1 MQSDN
6 TDNMMF
12 PVAETLADLTIGVT
26 LEPGDLVVTG
36 TPSGVGPCA
45 QAAGLDA
52 RRRRLRDRDRRRR
65 PVAQSDRGRAL
76 TCRALPPTL
85 WRHFIADIFVA
96 AGCSKEE
103 SGRIGK
109 YLVGSNL
116 AGHDSHGVARAPR
129 YVKWKQDGVFF
140 ADKTVKRVVDT
151 PVLAILDGQ
160 YGFGQTTAPQAVAL
174 GIEKCK
180 AMGLSAIGLKNSGHV
195 GRVGEWAEMAAREG
209 LVSIHF
215 VNVRGSVLV
224 APFGGVDRT
233 FSTAPFCVGIPRKGE
248 KPIILDFATSL
259 VAEGKVLVA
268 SQGGKKIP
276 DDALVSQDGSMSG
289 DPHVLYGDYTPEGP
303 REYRKGTGAIRAFGE
318 HKGSGLALMCEL
330 LGGALTGNGASQ
342 LSRAMVAGHVLLLH
356 RRRQG
361 RSRAFLPG
369 RSHAHDRFREGLE
382 AARSG
387 RRRAGA
393 GRAGRP
399 LSRRAAARTAFRCP
413 TTPGRRCWR
422 SRARSASTAG
432 ACRKSSFFEFPIL
445 RTEVCHVE
453 SDHDLRQP
461 SQRLVQP
468 EAGECACPRSRPPA

>member
-1 MQSDN
+1 M
-6 TDNMMF
+6 
-12 PVAETLADLTIGVT
+12 PRIAADT
-26 LEPGDLVVTG
+26 LET
-36 TPSGVGPCA
+36 
-45 QAAGLDA
+45 
-52 RRRRLRDRDRRRR
+52 
-65 PVAQSDRGRAL
+65 
-76 TCRALPPTL
+76 
-85 WRHFIADIFVA
+85 FIVDIFVA

-103 SGRIGK
+103 SARIAK

-116 AGHDSHGVARAPR
+116 AGHDSHGVARVPR

-140 ADKTVKRVVDT
+140 AGKTVKRVVDT

-160 YGFGQTTAPQAVAL
+160 YGFGQTTAPQAVSL

-248 KPIILDFATSL
+248 KPVILDFATSA

-289 DPHVLYGDYTPEGP
+289 DPHVLYGDYLPVGP

-330 LGGALTGNGASQ
+330 LGGALTGNGVSQ
-342 LSRAMVAGHVLLLH
+342 PSDQWS
-356 RRRQG
+356 QG
-361 RSRAFLPG
+361 MFSFYVDATKIDPEHFFPTEVTRMIGFVKGSK
-369 RSHAHDRFREGLE
+369 
-382 AARSG
+382 
-387 RRRAGA
+387 
-393 GRAGRP
+393 
-399 LSRRAAARTAFRCP
+399 P
-413 TTPGRRCWR
+413 TTAGNDVLVPGEQEDRN
-422 SRARSASTAG
+422 RAERLKSGIPVPDDTWSSLLAVARDVGIDG
-432 ACRKSSFFEFPIL
+432 A
-445 RTEVCHVE
+445 
-453 SDHDLRQP
+453 
-461 SQRLVQP
+461 RLQKIQLL
-468 EAGECACPRSRPPA
+468 

>member
-1 MQSDN
+1 MPRIAAD
-6 TDNMMF
+6 
-12 PVAETLADLTIGVT
+12 TLTT
-26 LEPGDLVVTG
+26 
-36 TPSGVGPCA
+36 
-45 QAAGLDA
+45 
-52 RRRRLRDRDRRRR
+52 
-65 PVAQSDRGRAL
+65 
-76 TCRALPPTL
+76 
-85 WRHFIADIFVA
+85 FITDIFVA

-151 PVLAILDGQ
+151 PVLAVLDGQ
-160 YGFGQTTAPQAVAL
+160 YGFGQTTAPQAVSL

-180 AMGLSAIGLKNSGHV
+180 AMGLSAIALKNSGHV

-209 LVSIHF
+209 LVSVHF

-224 APFGGVDRT
+224 APFGGVDRK
-233 FSTAPFCVGIPRKGE
+233 FSTAPFCVGIPRKGQ

-289 DPHVLYGDYTPEGP
+289 DPHVLYGEYKPEGP
-303 REYRKGTGAIRAFGE
+303 REYKKGTGAIRAFGE

-342 LSRAMVAGHVLLLH
+342 LHEQWSQGMFSFYVDAEKVDPAHFFPGEVTRMVGFVKGSKPAQAGEDVLV
-356 RRRQG
+356 
-361 RSRAFLPG
+361 PG
-369 RSHAHDRFREGLE
+369 EQED
-382 AARSG
+382 
-387 RRRAGA
+387 
-393 GRAGRP
+393 
-399 LSRRAAARTAFRCP
+399 
-413 TTPGRRCWR
+413 
-422 SRARSASTAG
+422 
-432 ACRKSSFFEFPIL
+432 KY
-445 RTEVCHVE
+445 RTERMKNGIPLPDDTWASLLAIAREVGL
-453 SDHDLRQP
+453 DGA
-461 SQRLVQP
+461 RLQKI
-468 EAGECACPRSRPPA
+468 ELL

>member
-1 MQSDN
+1 MPRIAAD
-6 TDNMMF
+6 
-12 PVAETLADLTIGVT
+12 TLTN
-26 LEPGDLVVTG
+26 
-36 TPSGVGPCA
+36 
-45 QAAGLDA
+45 
-52 RRRRLRDRDRRRR
+52 
-65 PVAQSDRGRAL
+65 
-76 TCRALPPTL
+76 
-85 WRHFIADIFVA
+85 FITDIFVA

-103 SGRIGK
+103 SRRIGK

-140 ADKTVKRVVDT
+140 ADRTVKRVVDT

-195 GRVGEWAEMAAREG
+195 GRVGEWAEMAAGEG

-248 KPIILDFATSL
+248 KPVILDFATSL

-276 DDALVSQDGSMSG
+276 ENALVSQDGSMSG
-289 DPHVLYGDYTPEGP
+289 DPHVLYGDYKPEGP
-303 REYRKGTGAIRAFGE
+303 REYKKGTGAIRAFGE

-342 LSRAMVAGHVLLLH
+342 LSQQWS
-356 RRRQG
+356 QG
-361 RSRAFLPG
+361 MFSFYV
-369 RSHAHDRFREGLE
+369 D
-382 AARSG
+382 AAKVDPEHFFPAEVTRMLDFVKGSK
-387 RRRAGA
+387 
-393 GRAGRP
+393 P
-399 LSRRAAARTAFRCP
+399 L
-413 TTPGRRCWR
+413 
-422 SRARSASTAG
+422 
-432 ACRKSSFFEFPIL
+432 K
-445 RTEVCHVE
+445 
-453 SDHDLRQP
+453 
-461 SQRLVQP
+461 
-468 EAGECACPRSRPPA
+468 AGEDVLVPGEQEDRCRAERLKTGIPLPDDTWASLLAVAREVGIDGARLQKIQLL